1 MDIESEKCV
10 VIVDEKL
17 PLGVIAN
24 TAVILGITMGMKMPD
39 VVGKDVFDKN
49 GNIHSG
55 IIQFPVPVLKGSDKI
70 ISNLRNRLYDDEF
83 SELAVVDFTELAQSC
98 KTYDD
103 YVSKMAECTNDDL
116 KFMGLAIC
124 GNKKKI
130 NKLTG
135 SMPLLR

>member
-1 MDIESEKCV
+1 
-10 VIVDEKL
+10 
-17 PLGVIAN
+17 
-24 TAVILGITMGMKMPD
+24 MGMKMPD
-39 VVGKDVFDKN
+39 VVCKDVFDKN
-49 GNIHSG
+49 GNMHSG
-55 IIQFPVPVLKGSDKI
+55 IIQFPVPVLKGNDEI
-70 ISNLRNRLYDDEF
+70 ISNIRNRLFYDEF

-98 KTYDD
+98 KTYDG
-103 YVSKMAECTNDDL
+103 YVSKMAECANENL

>member
-10 VIVDEKL
+10 VIIDEKL

-24 TAVILGITMGMKMPD
+24 TAVILGITMGMKMLD

-55 IIQFPVPVLKGSDKI
+55 ISQFPVPVLKGSDKI

-83 SELAVVDFTELAQSC
+83 SELAVVDFTELAQHC
-98 KTYDD
+98 KTYDE
-103 YVSKMAECTNDDL
+103 YVSRMARCENEDL

>member
-1 MDIESEKCV
+1 MNIENEKCV
-10 VIVDEKL
+10 VVVDEKL
-17 PLGVIAN
+17 SLGVIAN

-55 IIQFPVPVLKGSDKI
+55 IIQFPVPVLKGSAEKI
-70 ISNLRNRLYDDEF
+70 LNLRNRLFDDEF
-83 SELAVVDFTELAQSC
+83 SELAVVDFTELAQHC
-98 KTYDD
+98 KTYNE
-103 YVSKMAECTNDDL
+103 YISKMARCENDEL
-116 KFMGLAIC
+116 KFMGMAIC